1 VDVKSPVAGRVCL
14 KGGLSTMLL
23 LRGTPEQVY
32 DEARRCI
39 RLLGPRGYILGSAD
53 DIPRDTPLPNVDA
66 MVRAALE
73 KTSETG
79 RNTC

>member
-1 VDVKSPVAGRVCL
+1 
-14 KGGLSTMLL
+14 MLL

-53 DIPRDTPLPNVDA
+53 DIPRDTPLSNVDA
-66 MVRAALE
+66 MVRAA
-73 KTSETG
+73 
-79 RNTC
+79 